1 MFAGKRSDPRTCTVS
16 GPDVLSFTVSEC
28 WDSREPWTLGKA
40 TDGPTPATHP
50 ISPGALGP
58 PARHHG
64 SSLDRAIPACALGLR
79 AGDVEGCRLRCDA
92 DMSMSRGR
100 PPQTSSSNPQP
111 RPMTE
116 SEFHFHR
123 RSRSLRGS
131 FACACPPESV
141 CPCPWAKPR
150 GRNVCGDLDFRI
162 VWYRFSLGPG
172 PRGGK
177 ANAYYFNSRSRVRV
191 RRRAGP
197 SVRHVYVGR

>member
-1 MFAGKRSDPRTCTVS
+1 MLGFPGTLDARKGHGRARSRDASNIPGGSCHWASVQRI
-16 GPDVLSFTVSEC
+16 L
-28 WDSREPWTLGKA
+28 A
-40 TDGPTPATHP
+40 
-50 ISPGALGP
+50 PGA
-58 PARHHG
+58 PAWFKR
-64 SSLDRAIPACALGLR
+64 SSLDRAIPAAACALGLR
-79 AGDVEGCRLRCDA
+79 AGDVEGCTLRC
-92 DMSMSRGR
+92 DMSMSRSR
-100 PPQTSSSNPQP
+100 PPQTSSNWPQP

-123 RSRSLRGS
+123 RSRSWRGS

-150 GRNVCGDLDFRI
+150 GRNVCGDLDLRI

-177 ANAYYFNSRSRVRV
+177 ANAYYFNSPSRVRV

-197 SVRHVYVGR
+197 SVRHV